1 MRVDLLAG
9 TVYAPVPMVPRAPT
23 ILVFDS
29 GLGGLTVLSELRKAR
44 PDARFVY
51 AADDAGFPYGRLD
64 EGSLVARVLA
74 VMERLVARHAPDL
87 VVVAC
92 NTASTLLL
100 PHLRQ
105 RFDMPFVGTVPAIKP
120 AAGLSKSKRVS
131 ILGTPG
137 TVARDYTRDLI
148 QAYAADCKVT
158 LVGARRLAAL
168 AEAELGGAPASDAE
182 IRAEIE
188 PCFVSDGA
196 SRTDV
201 VVLACT
207 HYPLLLPRLRR
218 LAPWPVMWIDPAPA
232 IARRMLQLMGEPRAD
247 GKADDAG
254 SVAVFTGGAAVN
266 AALRAALAQRGLPK
280 VLVEAMPLTDPNT
293 LTPQA

>member
-1 MRVDLLAG
+1 MLVDLLAG
-9 TVYAPVPMVPRAPT
+9 TTYSPAVMPAPVPT

-29 GLGGLTVLSELRKAR
+29 GLGGLTVFAEVARAR

-64 EGSLVARVLA
+64 EDTLVARVLA

-148 QAYAADCKVT
+148 HTYAGDCRVT
-158 LVGARRLAAL
+158 LVGAKRLAAL
-168 AEAELGGAPASDAE
+168 AEAE
-182 IRAEIE
+182 
-188 PCFVSDGA
+188 
-196 SRTDV
+196 
-201 VVLACT
+201 
-207 HYPLLLPRLRR
+207 
-218 LAPWPVMWIDPAPA
+218 
-232 IARRMLQLMGEPRAD
+232 
-247 GKADDAG
+247 
-254 SVAVFTGGAAVN
+254 
-266 AALRAALAQRGLPK
+266 
-280 VLVEAMPLTDPNT
+280 
-293 LTPQA
+293 